1 MKENRIFYWT
11 RRSTRYQFNRQTVP
25 CKIKCPRIYCRPK
38 KTILLELNKAPH
50 VKHRLIN
57 RPWKT
62 KRLFGR
68 GSSEEALRKSPA
80 SGVCFLG
87 EVLSQ
92 NFWQSKYQKKRE
104 LVKKWVISSSIDVT
118 ARSPICLFSMQPKN
132 IVVAPVLARKFGT
145 RFWVY

>member
-38 KTILLELNKAPH
+38 KKILLELNKAPH
-50 VKHRLIN
+50 VKHRLIVHG
-57 RPWKT
+57 R
-62 KRLFGR
+62 RR
-68 GSSEEALRKSPA
+68 GSSEEAIRKSPA